1 MDRKEVDI
9 EDAISVFNKLVGP
22 EANPTKDKDK
32 ELYRT
37 GLRVRNMNRHDSVGG
52 C

>member
-1 MDRKEVDI
+1 MDRKDVDI

-37 GLRVRNMNRHDSVGG
+37 GLRVRNMNRHESDGV